1 MYPEYMAESLRKV
14 TQTRPRRLELGKKS
28 DPVFPLM
35 TAAERNTVLNGF
47 HPDFLADARRSVR
60 IGPNR
65 GEILTT
71 EVADLLE
78 SHSWLKKRNID
89 LSRPHIETDL
99 LIIGGG
105 GAGCSAALVAM
116 REQGMRSVIAT
127 KLRLGDANSMMSEGG
142 MQAAVSRTDSPPR
155 HYLDAI
161 GGGHFANKPE
171 LVKALTEDAPKVV
184 KWLEELGVVWDKE
197 KDGTLQVLHGGGTSR
212 KRMLSCRD
220 HIGAMIMRTL
230 MDEVRNHPEMIT
242 VKEFMPAVELLLD
255 DAGRCAGAILYNMD
269 SEEFFIVKAKATI
282 IATGGFG
289 RLHIRGFDT
298 TNHYGA
304 TGDGLVMAY
313 RAGAKLLYMD
323 SVQYHPTGAVFPEQ
337 IAGFLITEK
346 VRGAG
351 GQPVNKDGE
360 LFVFPREPRDVEA
373 SAIIR
378 ECQQNAGGI
387 KTPSGRTGI
396 WLDIPIIDQLNGAG
410 YIKHHFAAHH
420 HQFMRYKI
428 DITQEP
434 ILIYPSL
441 HYQNG
446 GVEINARCETNLPGL
461 YVAGEA
467 SGGVHGKNRLM
478 GNSVLDYNVFGQRAG
493 RYAGEYARQ
502 TQIGQLSLRHLDAY
516 EQELMDA
523 AIQTELVTPIVLPS
537 YAPADVKQRQWL
549 KNSSQ
554 LPGASVLHNRL
565 HAEAHFAESL

>member
-14 TQTRPRRLELGKKS
+14 VETRPQRVELGKKP
-28 DPVFPLM
+28 DPVFAPM
-35 TAAERNTVLNGF
+35 TADERSAVLSGF
-47 HPDFLADARRSVR
+47 HPDFKPEARRAVR

-65 GEILTT
+65 GEVLTT

-78 SHSWLKKRNID
+78 SHSWLRTEQVD
-89 LSRPHIETDL
+89 LSKPDIETDL

-116 REQGMRSVIAT
+116 REQGLRSVIAT
-127 KLRLGDANSMMSEGG
+127 KLRIGDANSMMSEGG
-142 MQAAVSRTDSPPR
+142 MQAAVSRTDAPTR

-184 KWLEELGVVWDKE
+184 RWLEDLGVVWDKE
-197 KDGTLQVLHGGGTSR
+197 KDGSLQVLHGGGTSR

-242 VKEFMPAVELLLD
+242 VKEFMPAVELILD
-255 DAGRCAGAILYNMD
+255 NTGRCAGAVLYSMD
-269 SEEFFIVKAKATI
+269 SEEFFVVKAKATVI
-282 IATGGFG
+282 TTGGFG

-323 SVQYHPTGAVFPEQ
+323 SVQYHPTGAAFPEQ

-351 GQPVNKDGE
+351 GQPVNKDGK
-360 LFVFPREPRDVEA
+360 LFVFPREPRDIEA

-378 ECQQNAGGI
+378 ECRQNDGGI
-387 KTPSGRTGI
+387 ETPSGRVGV
-396 WLDIPIIDQLNGAG
+396 WLDTPIIDQLNGAG
-410 YIKHHFAAHH
+410 YVAHHFAAHH
-420 HQFMRYKI
+420 HQFLRYKI

-446 GVEINARCETNLPGL
+446 GVEINARCETNVPGL
-461 YVAGEA
+461 FVAGEA
-467 SGGVHGKNRLM
+467 SGGVHGRNRLM

-502 TQIGQLSLRHLDAY
+502 AELGQLTVAHLNAY
-516 EQELMDA
+516 ESELSA
-523 AIQTELVTPIVLPS
+523 AGIQTDLVAPILLPS
-537 YAPADVKQRQWL
+537 YAPEEVKKRQWAR
-549 KNSSQ
+549 NAQ
-554 LPGASVLHNRL
+554 VLPGTSVVHNRL
-565 HAEAHFAESL
+565 HTEARRAEAR